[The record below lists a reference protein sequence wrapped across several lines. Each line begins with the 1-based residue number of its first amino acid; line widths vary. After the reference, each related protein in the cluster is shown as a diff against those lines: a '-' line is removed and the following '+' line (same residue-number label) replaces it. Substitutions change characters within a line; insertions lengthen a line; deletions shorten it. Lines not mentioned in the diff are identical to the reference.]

1 MKYIKQLD
9 SIRALAVILVIIWHW
24 VPRNSFVENLHAGI
38 LGVNIFF
45 VLSGF
50 LITEI
55 LLINRKKAE
64 DSITSKTHVL
74 RSFYV
79 RRILRIF
86 PIYYL
91 TIFLTLI
98 LSHKLSLEISRNEML
113 SNITY
118 TSNFFIYI
126 TREWPESSLH
136 FWSLAVEEQ
145 FYLAWPLFVLFWP
158 KKTLLPLMLFFIATG
173 MISQL
178 LINDYEFGY
187 LPTYTCLDCFGI
199 GGLLAFIVVHLPLSL
214 QKFYRLLSILSIAAV
229 VVLVVCWN
237 LNFYLPNTRFVHGI
251 LSAWV
256 ISHILIYKEKKSLLV
271 SLLNCRLLISIGKVS
286 YGIYLY
292 HILYVYFA
300 NKYWYKYV
308 YDHYSAFINEEFE
321 PWIFT
326 VVNFGILYLIGWLS
340 WKFIEKPVLS
350 LKRKF
355 QYR

>member
-1 MKYIKQLD
+1 MRYIKQLD

-24 VPRNSFVENLHAGI
+24 VPRNNFIEHLHAGA
-38 LGVNIFF
+38 LGVNVFF

-64 DSITSKTHVL
+64 DTFTSKKHVL

-79 RRILRIF
+79 RRVLRIF

-91 TIFLTLI
+91 TIFSTLI
-98 LSHKLSLEISRNEML
+98 LSHKLDLPISRNEIL

-126 TREWPESSLH
+126 AREWPVSSLH

-145 FYLAWPLFVLFWP
+145 FYLAWPLVILFWP
-158 KKTLLPLMLFFIATG
+158 KRTLLPLMLFFIATG
-173 MISQL
+173 LLSQL
-178 LINDYEFGY
+178 LINDYEFGH

-199 GGLLAFIVVHLPLSL
+199 GGLLAFIVIHLPQFL
-214 QKFYRLLSILSIAAV
+214 QKFYRILTILSITV
-229 VVLVVCWN
+229 IVILIVCWN
-237 LNFYLPNTRFVHGI
+237 LNFYLPNTRFIHGI
-251 LSAWV
+251 VSAWV
-256 ISHILIYKEKKSLLV
+256 ISHVLIYKGKKSLLV
-271 SLLNCRLLISIGKVS
+271 SLLSSRLLISIGKVS

-292 HILYVYFA
+292 HILYVYLA

-308 YDHYSAFINEEFE
+308 YDHYSAFINKQYE

-326 VVNFGILYLIGWLS
+326 IVNFGILYLIAWLS
-340 WKFIEKPVLS
+340 RKFIENPVLS
-350 LKRKF
+350 LKHKF